1 MNAASA
7 VPLNV
12 RHNRG
17 ALPED
22 ARLRPSVVAA
32 EEKKMQPGHGLWEY
46 KVGFVE
52 TKQRN

>member
-1 MNAASA
+1 M
-7 VPLNV
+7 LDTTE
-12 RHNRG
+12 G

-32 EEKKMQPGHGLWEY
+32 EKKILPGHGLWKY